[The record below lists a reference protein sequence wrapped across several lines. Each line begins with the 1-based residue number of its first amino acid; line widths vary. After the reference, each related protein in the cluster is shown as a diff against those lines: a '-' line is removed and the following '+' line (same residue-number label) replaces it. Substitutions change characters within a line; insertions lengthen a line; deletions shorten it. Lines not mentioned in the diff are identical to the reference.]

1 MLAFVAVLIKLAGE
15 LHGAG
20 GWTAVPL
27 RVLTGAGTNCVH
39 AQVGRPG
46 LLYEDL
52 PSSAGSVHSSLPA
65 DGSRARVARVWRQSA
80 CVRAV
85 AQSPSP
91 SYTLPAR
98 RQRRAVWRAF
108 SAAPRLAAGTA
119 HAAGPLLAGFGHRP
133 CFLGSEGGRLAGVQL
148 PGSSPPS
155 LSSSSSSQACYLPE
169 AVSRP
174 PRRDQGSEER
184 PVGRCRQAATRVP
197 PPVQPSGE
205 ERSGTFLR

>member
-1 MLAFVAVLIKLAGE
+1 MRKWADQASYTRTCLPAPARSVLAFRQTALAAAWLVCG
-15 LHGAG
+15 
-20 GWTAVPL
+20 
-27 RVLTGAGTNCVH
+27 
-39 AQVGRPG
+39 
-46 LLYEDL
+46 DK
-52 PSSAGSVHSSLPA
+52 
-65 DGSRARVARVWRQSA
+65 ARA

-155 LSSSSSSQACYLPE
+155 LSSSSSQACYLPE